1 MAITGTGTTTIGIG
15 IIVTGTGDVDRP
27 ALARDLNLAF
37 VLHKARKSRVF
48 QINSGAIWTI
58 PEQVTKGETPLTAFT
73 RRNLLSVAAGAATAI
88 AVPFD
93 RPVRAATPPAGRQAP
108 GWYRY
113 KVGTIEV
120 TVATDGVARFK
131 MAEDHVINI
140 KKDVVNAA
148 LAEVFMEKDM
158 MTTPYNPIAVNT
170 GSKLAVIDTGTSE
183 TNYKKSNG
191 VGGQFVSNL
200 AASGIDRTGVDT
212 VIISH
217 YHGDHING
225 LLMDDASLTYPN
237 AEILVPAAE
246 HKFWMDDGEMSRA
259 TNGRVQTNFKNVR
272 RVFNAELLKRVKTY
286 EWGKEVIPGVT
297 AQGTPGHTPG
307 HTSYVISSGSDAVYV
322 QSDVTHVPFLFVRY
336 PDWHAFYDQDGDMAE
351 ATRRKVYDMLV
362 ADKMR
367 VQGFHYPFP
376 SLAHVEKYGTGY
388 REIPVIWNPTI

>member
-1 MAITGTGTTTIGIG
+1 MNTI
-15 IIVTGTGDVDRP
+15 
-27 ALARDLNLAF
+27 
-37 VLHKARKSRVF
+37 
-48 QINSGAIWTI
+48 
-58 PEQVTKGETPLTAFT
+58 T
-73 RRNLLSVAAGAATAI
+73 RRTLLATAAATGAAATLPTMPA
-88 AVPFD
+88 
-93 RPVRAATPPAGRQAP
+93 RAATPPANKQAA

-113 KVGTIEV
+113 KIGAIEI

-131 MAEDHVINI
+131 MAEDHVTNI

-158 MTTPYNPIAVNT
+158 MTTPYNPICVNN
-170 GSKLAVIDTGTSE
+170 GSKLAVIDTGTGE
-183 TNYKKSNG
+183 ANYKRSNG

-200 AASGIDRTGVDT
+200 AAAGIERAAIDT

-225 LLMDDASLTYPN
+225 LLMADNSLTYPN
-237 AEILVPAAE
+237 AEIVVPANE
-246 HKFWMDDGEMSRA
+246 HAFWMDDGEMSRA
-259 TNGRVQTNFKNVR
+259 SSGRIADNFKNVR
-272 RVFNAELLKRVKTY
+272 RVFNAEVMKRVRTY
-286 EWGKEVIPGVT
+286 EWGKDVIAGVT

-307 HTSYVISSGSDAVYV
+307 HTSYVIASGADSVYV
-322 QSDVTHVPFLFVRY
+322 QSDVTHVPFLFVRH

-362 ADKMR
+362 ADRLR

-388 REIPVIWNPTI
+388 REIPVIWNPSI